1 MKTLA
6 VSMAIVFLWQ
16 WMFPPQAPVEP
27 VKPPVA
33 QPTSAGSPPPSG
45 GSIISEL
52 TSQSV
57 TDQARLLGPAQTLK
71 SLSSPVHQVSV
82 NSHGQVDRWEV
93 TEEQYLHYFASGK
106 SEPYLIADSVE
117 ETRATLARRAQMK
130 EGEERPQVAPFLSPQ
145 VSLLVNDQPLELSY
159 TVVNSAP
166 DGSAVTLR
174 GSGRGFEV
182 ERTFT
187 LAPDRYGVN
196 VTLKVRN
203 ANAEPAHLKVIG
215 VTRALQDLTESQGGM
230 FSPPLNMLESLCA
243 HGDDLERDPL
253 TSLKDKASESEPL
266 SFNGARWVGV
276 NNRYFMSALSAPHA
290 VGCVQSSTAGD
301 AGLNEA
307 PIGTAPVSTKAMIYE
322 GFVNPQT
329 TLTETLSLYGGPK
342 KLEALKAN
350 EPSLSEA
357 IDFGIFTPICLPM
370 LFMMRTFFGL
380 IPNWGVAIILLTILV
395 KLLTLPLTI
404 KQYRSMAAMKKIQP
418 EMQALKEQYQKTD
431 PMRFQQESMA
441 LYKKHGVNPVAGC
454 LPMLLMMPVYFALY
468 RTIYSAVE
476 LYQASFFGWL
486 NDLSMPDPYL
496 ITPVALGLLMLLQ
509 ARLNPS
515 PGMDP
520 TQRKMMTTFMPLM
533 FGGMMLFLPSGLVLY
548 IFVNTVLGI
557 FQQVWSQK
565 QSEQVA

>member
-1 MKTLA
+1 MRTLA
-6 VSMAIVFLWQ
+6 ISMGIVFLWQ
-16 WMFPPQAPVEP
+16 WMFPPQPP
-27 VKPPVA
+27 VKPLNQAEQSGVASVNAPQQSGSLITSLNSATIVSEAQSVSPA
-33 QPTSAGSPPPSG
+33 QP
-45 GSIISEL
+45 
-52 TSQSV
+52 
-57 TDQARLLGPAQTLK
+57 LK
-71 SLSSPVHQVSV
+71 TLSSAVHQVV
-82 NSHGQVDRWEV
+82 IDSHGQVSRWEI
-93 TEEQYLHYFASGK
+93 TEAQYLHLLPQGG
-106 SEPYLIADSVE
+106 SEPYLIADQLEGVLE
-117 ETRATLARRAQMK
+117 GLKARQSLK
-130 EGEERPQVAPFLSPQ
+130 EGELGPQVAPFLSPQ
-145 VSLLVNDQPLELSY
+145 LQVLVNDQALALNYKLSAQDE
-159 TVVNSAP
+159 S
-166 DGSAVTLR
+166 SLTLT
-174 GSGRGFEV
+174 GSGRGLEV
-182 ERTFT
+182 ERRFK
-187 LAPDRYGVN
+187 LAPERYGVD
-196 VTLKVRN
+196 VSIKVRN
-203 ANAEPAHLKVIG
+203 LNAEPTHVKLVG
-215 VTRALQDLTESQGGM
+215 VTRALQDLNESQGGM

-243 HGDDLERDPL
+243 HGDELERDAL
-253 TSLKDKASESEPL
+253 SSLKEKLEDKEPL
-266 SFNGARWVGV
+266 SFSQARWVGV
-276 NNRYFMSALSAPHA
+276 NNRYFMSALSTPHGI
-290 VGCVQSSTAGD
+290 GCAQSIEPSV
-301 AGLNEA
+301 AGLKSA
-307 PIGTAPVSTKAMIYE
+307 PLGTAPVSAQAVLFE
-322 GFVNPQT
+322 GFVNPQASH
-329 TLTETLSLYGGPK
+329 EEAVSLYGGPK

-370 LFMMRTFFGL
+370 LYMMRTFFGL

-418 EMQALKEQYQKTD
+418 EMQALKEKYQKQD

-486 NDLSMPDPYL
+486 SDLSMPDPYL

-565 QSEQVA
+565 QTEVAA